1 MLSKHDFPGKKL
13 FNEVIIISLMF
24 SGAVTIIANYL
35 TLSWLGFID
44 SYWAI
49 IVSAWAQTLGLYLM
63 KKFIDSMVHDSMVEA
78 ARIDGAGE
86 LTIFARIVM
95 PIVKPAWLT
104 LIIINFQVMCR
115 HTGDIVF
122 IFSQSK
128 IVETMGTSGMT
139 GE

>member
-49 IVSAWAQTLGLYLM
+49 IVPAWAQTLGLYLM
-63 KKFIDSMVHDSMVEA
+63 KEFIDSMVHDSMVEA

-95 PIVKPAWLT
+95 PI
-104 LIIINFQVMCR
+104 
-115 HTGDIVF
+115 GVF
-122 IFSQSK
+122 IFNQSK